1 MKHIIELLVQLL
13 TTWGLPTNIAKNLS
27 ITILFIG
34 LTIFI
39 YIIDIILKK
48 IIRATFTKIANK
60 SKTDF
65 DDIMLANRVPSS
77 IAQIVPFIL
86 TYKLIPNLFY
96 DFEKLQGFIEKTIL
110 VVGIALTIWGLRNV
124 LNSLKLYFKTLNF
137 LKDKPVDSYIQV
149 FMIFVWLTGIFATV
163 AIVSGISFLEFI
175 AGLGTISAI
184 IILVFRDTILGFVAS
199 IQVSINDM
207 VRIGDWISFEKFG
220 ADGDVIEH
228 REALKVRFFD

>member
-1 MKHIIELLVQLL
+1 MKHIIELIVQLL
-13 TTWGLPTNIAKNLS
+13 TSWGLPANVATNLS

-34 LTIFI
+34 LTILI
-39 YIIDIILKK
+39 YIIDVVLKK

-96 DFEKLQGFIEKTIL
+96 DFEKLKDFSEKTIL
-110 VVGIALTIWGLRNV
+110 VVGIGLTIWGLRNI
-124 LNSLKLYFKTLNF
+124 LNSLKIYLKTLNF

-149 FMIFVWLTGIFATV
+149 FMIFVWLTGVFATV

-175 AGLGTISAI
+175 AG
-184 IILVFRDTILGFVAS
+184 
-199 IQVSINDM
+199 
-207 VRIGDWISFEKFG
+207 
-220 ADGDVIEH
+220 
-228 REALKVRFFD
+228 

>member
-13 TTWGLPTNIAKNLS
+13 SSWGLPSNVATYLS
-27 ITILFIG
+27 ITILLIG
-34 LTIFI
+34 LTLVI
-39 YIIDIILKK
+39 YIVDIILKK

-96 DFEKLQGFIEKTIL
+96 EFEKLKEFSEKTIL
-110 VVGIALTIWGLRNV
+110 VVGIILTIWGLRNV
-124 LNSLKLYFKTLNF
+124 LNSLKIYFKTLNF

-163 AIVSGISFLEFI
+163 PLC
-175 AGLGTISAI
+175 
-184 IILVFRDTILGFVAS
+184 LGFP
-199 IQVSINDM
+199 
-207 VRIGDWISFEKFG
+207 F
-220 ADGDVIEH
+220 
-228 REALKVRFFD
+228 